1 MRRKTVKRTIGG
13 TTESIKKKMEK
24 MAGRQHVTGVNRRRT
39 KLGYKGKY
47 AQMIPLAKPIP
58 LATLTPLAKPIPL
71 ATLTPLA
78 NSSLDRKMDRII
90 EKKIEAEEVFDKLG
104 QIDRIKYKSQ
114 SPTNKHRN
122 IVEKSFGGGRHK
134 RTRSKKTRKY

>member
-13 TTESIKKKMEK
+13 TTESIKKKMKK
-24 MAGRQHVTGVNRRRT
+24 MAGRQHVTGVNRRRI

-58 LATLTPLAKPIPL
+58 LATLTPLA
-71 ATLTPLA
+71 
-78 NSSLDRKMDRII
+78 NSSLDRKMDRIS
-90 EKKIEAEEVFDKLG
+90 EKKKEAEEVFDKLG

-114 SPTNKHRN
+114 SPTNKHRD